1 MESFEQRDWR
11 EHQNIIDLSNI
22 PTISPKQNEF
32 FLSMLNKLS
41 GAHIID
47 WINHIG
53 RIVKH
58 MLPVMSTFAPSP
70 RRSLTSERKVR
81 GNLFVCHTFSIKAA
95 VEQPPPSPW
104 KNSHRHGILDTVA
117 SFKSWECILATI
129 FIKFRPQFI
138 GSQVEVLPSEWKF
151 QGATMSSMKPKKTTS
166 VMTKPES
173 EPELSPSQ
181 PEKTTMKSNLR
192 KPSPPPHP
200 RIQLLHQLHRQVD
213 LPHQG
218 TANTK

>member
-1 MESFEQRDWR
+1 MYFGNYIYQIQTAVHW
-11 EHQNIIDLSNI
+11 Q
-22 PTISPKQNEF
+22 
-32 FLSMLNKLS
+32 S
-41 GAHIID
+41 G
-47 WINHIG
+47 
-53 RIVKH
+53 
-58 MLPVMSTFAPSP
+58 
-70 RRSLTSERKVR
+70 
-81 GNLFVCHTFSIKAA
+81 
-95 VEQPPPSPW
+95 
-104 KNSHRHGILDTVA
+104 
-117 SFKSWECILATI
+117 
-129 FIKFRPQFI
+129 
-138 GSQVEVLPSEWKF
+138 GSLPSEWKF

-213 LPHQG
+213 LLHQG